1 MFGDTGKNK
10 MPALA
15 RYRVSEAPANGFPTN
30 GNPVSN
36 GNGNGN
42 GAHHG
47 VDLNAR
53 VAMLQKCVLF
63 RTLPQME
70 CAEIA
75 RLAQVRAIDKRKI
88 FFREGEPVQ
97 SIFLLTSGCAKLT
110 QLSLDGNEV
119 ILRLN
124 GSGEVIGALGA
135 AARTLHTFSVYA
147 LERCE
152 TLAWDTATF
161 DKILERYREVRA
173 NTVQLMAMRLQELEE
188 RFRELATEKVAPRV
202 AHQLVR
208 LFTQIGKP
216 VEGGVDIALS
226 REELAQLTGTT
237 LFTISRLLSAWH
249 EQGLVMPRREAVRIR
264 RASDL
269 AQIGEDWSATS

>member
-1 MFGDTGKNK
+1 MEVVMFGDTGKNK

-152 TLAWDTATF
+152 TLA
-161 DKILERYREVRA
+161 
-173 NTVQLMAMRLQELEE
+173 
-188 RFRELATEKVAPRV
+188 
-202 AHQLVR
+202 
-208 LFTQIGKP
+208 
-216 VEGGVDIALS
+216 
-226 REELAQLTGTT
+226 
-237 LFTISRLLSAWH
+237 
-249 EQGLVMPRREAVRIR
+249 
-264 RASDL
+264 
-269 AQIGEDWSATS
+269 